1 MQCTVLLP
9 ALIWPDPNLPDIYRD
24 LPLPN
29 LQWLLGRARRTPE
42 PLTLE
47 GWLQRQL
54 GLPAALPVAA
64 LTAAIDGLQV
74 DGVLLRADPVH
85 LQVNMEQ
92 LLLVP
97 GDAIGIGQDDAD
109 SLIAT
114 LNRHFADD
122 GLTFYAPQPQRWY
135 VVLRQTAAVEHVPLA
150 LVAGNDIHRH
160 LPQGPDALHWHG
172 WLNEIQM
179 LLYTHPANDAREQ
192 RGQPPINS
200 VWFWGG
206 GELPP
211 AGDWPW
217 DQTCGDQ
224 LLLRALARHAGTACQ
239 PLPQRADAWLQQLTG
254 DKALLLLDQLQ
265 TPALYGD
272 AYQWRESLKQLD
284 REWFGPLRQALQ
296 QGRIGEL
303 ELIAPGAIRASI
315 GGSARWQFWRRPLPL
330 SALAHSL
337 NQTK

>member
-1 MQCTVLLP
+1 MQCTALLP
-9 ALIWPDPNLPDIYRD
+9 ALIWPDSDLPDIYHD

-97 GDAIGIGQDDAD
+97 GDAIGIEQDDAD
-109 SLIAT
+109 PLIAT

-135 VVLRQTAAVEHVPLA
+135 VALRQAAAVEHVPLA
-150 LVAGNDIHRH
+150 QVAGNDIHRH

-217 DQTCGDQ
+217 AQTCGDQ
-224 LLLRALARHAGTACQ
+224 LLLRASTDDLSIEAIEYD
-239 PLPQRADAWLQQLTG
+239 LPAFAVTRQLSMA
-254 DKALLLLDQLQ
+254 KHL
-265 TPALYGD
+265 
-272 AYQWRESLKQLD
+272 
-284 REWFGPLRQALQ
+284 FV
-296 QGRIGEL
+296 
-303 ELIAPGAIRASI
+303 
-315 GGSARWQFWRRPLPL
+315 LPL
-330 SALAHSL
+330 KSPKPYRKAI
-337 NQTK
+337 

>member
-9 ALIWPDPNLPDIYRD
+9 ALIWPDPDLPDIYRD

-29 LQWLLGRARRTPE
+29 LQWLLGHARHTTD

-54 GLPAALPVAA
+54 DLPATLPVAA

-97 GDAIGIGQDDAD
+97 GDAIGIEQDDAD
-109 SLIAT
+109 PLIAT

-122 GLTFYAPQPQRWY
+122 GLTFYAPHPQRWY
-135 VVLRQTAAVEHVPLA
+135 VAMRQAAAVEHVPLA
-150 LVAGNDIHRH
+150 KVAGNDIHQH
-160 LPQGPDALHWHG
+160 LPQGPDALRWHG

-179 LLYTHPANDAREQ
+179 LLYTHPANDARDQ
-192 RGQPPINS
+192 RGQPLINS

-206 GELPP
+206 GELPH
-211 AGDWPW
+211 ACNWPW

-224 LLLRALARHAGTACQ
+224 LLLRALTRYAGVACQ
-239 PLPQRADAWLQQLTG
+239 PLPDQASAWLAQLTG
-254 DKALLLLDQLQ
+254 EKTLLLLDQLH

-272 AYQWRESLKQLD
+272 AYQWRETLKQLD

-296 QGRIGEL
+296 QGRIDEL
-303 ELIAPGAIRASI
+303 SLIIPGAVCARI
-315 GGSARWQFWRRPLPL
+315 GSKARWQFWRRPQSLTT
-330 SALAHSL
+330 LAHTV
-337 NQTK
+337 NQAK